1 MTPVA
6 ESSILTGFEALFV
19 ITQAQIKLKTP
30 LDQYAEI
37 EGSIRDVNRGRLT
50 RQRAVWND
58 EA

>member
-6 ESSILTGFEALFV
+6 VSSLLTVFEALFV
-19 ITQAQIKLKTP
+19 ITQLHKARKALHQF
-30 LDQYAEI
+30 AEI

-50 RQRAVWND
+50 RQRAVRND